1 MQNEKI
7 LILSNENFNAN
18 PSSDYRFP
26 AKWKI
31 LRKKMSAENST
42 VLCIPY
48 FETISLKLLSDLQ

>member
-7 LILSNENFNAN
+7 FILSNENFNAN